1 MCPRP
6 ARTESNINSHRWH
19 PAAGGKSQQGMDLVC
34 PFFLRRLTDP
44 ALTEVFSDHS
54 DLIARGKHF
63 LAITSAPVL
72 ARWVF
77 PSARRWQEQP
87 ATAHS
92 RPRARAATARLAQA
106 LRDGCCLQ
114 WCPCLLRA
122 LGGPGEAGSPRP
134 PSAWRRLPGK
144 PSVAR
149 RSLAA
154 THPSL
159 SHRVQ
164 PG

>member
-1 MCPRP
+1 M
-6 ARTESNINSHRWH
+6 S
-19 PAAGGKSQQGMDLVC
+19 
-34 PFFLRRLTDP
+34 FFLRRLTDP
-44 ALTEVFSDHS
+44 ALTEVFSDHR

-87 ATAHS
+87 LTAHS

-106 LRDGCCLQ
+106 LPDGCCLQ

-144 PSVAR
+144 PSVAGGPWR
-149 RSLAA
+149 PPTPLCRTGFSLGESQRCSFHFRAA
-154 THPSL
+154 GEAAYGHL
-159 SHRVQ
+159 K
-164 PG
+164 GINDA